1 MEYTWRK
8 GKNIMNLSI
17 TDIIGIIF
25 ITILIIIMI
34 KLVYDVIME
43 EWK

>member
-1 MEYTWRK
+1 
-8 GKNIMNLSI
+8 MNLSI